1 MDGRSLQLHRGGGL
15 GGDVVEDAVDALD
28 LVHDA
33 AGDGVEQLPRQTRKV
48 GRHEVLRLH
57 RAQRDGVI
65 VGALVAHDADRA
77 QVRERGEILVDAA
90 LKARLGDLLAED
102 GVRLADD
109 VQLLL
114 GDVADDADGKAR
126 AGEGLTPDKA
136 FGQAELN
143 AELAHL
149 ILEETAQGLDDLLEI
164 HMVGKPANVV
174 VALDDDA
181 LAADAGFHHVGVD
194 GALREEIDAAEL
206 FGLRFKDADELL
218 ADDLALALRLGDAGE
233 LGEKTLL
240 RVHAHDAHAE
250 AVVHGALDLIALV
263 LAQQAVIDKDAGELF
278 ADRAV
283 EERGGHG
290 AVHAAGERQQH
301 LAAADLGAD
310 LLNGLADVI
319 RHAPLGGKAADLIEK
334 VLQNFGAVDGMQHLG
349 MELHAVELSFRV
361 LDGGVGAARG
371 VRDGAEAGGKAL
383 DLDAVA
389 HPADTRRLNAVE
401 QQTRAVVRQLHLA
414 VLTDLGSAA
423 GAAELMD
430 HQLLAVADAENGQAQ
445 LENGVV
451 ERGGVRLKHR
461 RGAAGEDDGGG
472 AEGADVVHRHGVGL
486 DLAVDAAFTHAARD
500 EQIVLPAEIQ
510 YQYLVHLSRPHGREC
525 RSRPPAR

>member
-1 MDGRSLQLHRGGGL
+1 
-15 GGDVVEDAVDALD
+15 
-28 LVHDA
+28 
-33 AGDGVEQLPRQTRKV
+33 
-48 GRHEVLRLH
+48 
-57 RAQRDGVI
+57 
-65 VGALVAHDADRA
+65 
-77 QVRERGEILVDAA
+77 
-90 LKARLGDLLAED
+90 
-102 GVRLADD
+102 
-109 VQLLL
+109 
-114 GDVADDADGKAR
+114 
-126 AGEGLTPDKA
+126 
-136 FGQAELN
+136 
-143 AELAHL
+143 
-149 ILEETAQGLDDLLEI
+149 
-164 HMVGKPANVV
+164 MVGKPADVV
-174 VALDDDA
+174 VALDDNA

-194 GALREEIDAAEL
+194 GALREKIDAAEL

-218 ADDLALALRLGDAGE
+218 ADDLALALRLGDAGK

-283 EERGGHG
+283 EKRGSHG

-310 LLNGLADVI
+310 LLNGFADVI

-334 VLQNFGAVDGMQHLG
+334 VLQNFGAVDGVQHLG
-349 MELHAVELSFRV
+349 MELHAVELSVRV

-389 HPADTRRLNAVE
+389 HPADARRLNAVE

-414 VLTDLGSAA
+414 ILADLGSAA
-423 GAAELMD
+423 GTAELMD
-430 HQLLAVADAENGQAQ
+430 HQLLAVADAENGQTQ
-445 LENGVV
+445 LENGIV

-472 AEGADVVHRHGVGL
+472 VKSADVVHRHGVGL

-510 YQYLVHLSRPHGREC
+510 YQYLFHLSRPHGREC
-525 RSRPPAR
+525 RSRLPAR

>member
-1 MDGRSLQLHRGGGL
+1 MDGRSFQLHRGGGL

-33 AGDGVEQLPRQTRKV
+33 AGDGVEQLPRQARKV
-48 GRHEVLRLH
+48 GGHEVLCLY
-57 RAQRDGVI
+57 RAQRDGVVI
-65 VGALVAHDADRA
+65 GALVAHDADRA
-77 QVRERGEILVDAA
+77 QVCERGEILVDAA
-90 LKARLGDLLAED
+90 LETGLGDLLAED

-114 GDVADDADGKAR
+114 GDLADDADGKAR

-149 ILEETAQGLDDLLEI
+149 VLEETAQGFDDLLEV
-164 HMVGKPANVV
+164 HMVGEPADVV
-174 VALDDDA
+174 VTLDNDA

-194 GALREEIDAAEL
+194 GALREKIDAAEL

-218 ADDLALALRLGDAGE
+218 ADDLALALRLGDAGK

-283 EERGGHG
+283 EKRGSHG

-310 LLNGLADVI
+310 LLNGFADVI

-334 VLQNFGAVDGMQHLG
+334 VLQNFSAVDGVQHLG
-349 MELHAVELSFRV
+349 MELHTVELLFRV

-389 HPADTRRLNAVE
+389 HPADARRLNAVE
-401 QQTRAVVRQLHLA
+401 QQARAVVRQLHLA
-414 VLTDLGSAA
+414 VLADLGSAA

-430 HQLLAVADAENGQAQ
+430 HQLLAVADAENGQTQ
-445 LENGVV
+445 LENGIV

-472 AEGADVVHRHGVGL
+472 VKSADVVHRHGVGL

-510 YQYLVHLSRPHGREC
+510 YQYLFHLSRPHGREC
-525 RSRPPAR
+525 RSRLPAR

>member
-1 MDGRSLQLHRGGGL
+1 
-15 GGDVVEDAVDALD
+15 
-28 LVHDA
+28 
-33 AGDGVEQLPRQTRKV
+33 
-48 GRHEVLRLH
+48 
-57 RAQRDGVI
+57 
-65 VGALVAHDADRA
+65 
-77 QVRERGEILVDAA
+77 
-90 LKARLGDLLAED
+90 
-102 GVRLADD
+102 
-109 VQLLL
+109 
-114 GDVADDADGKAR
+114 
-126 AGEGLTPDKA
+126 
-136 FGQAELN
+136 
-143 AELAHL
+143 
-149 ILEETAQGLDDLLEI
+149 
-164 HMVGKPANVV
+164 MVGKSADVV
-174 VALDDDA
+174 VALDNDA
-181 LAADAGFHHVGVD
+181 LAANAGFHHVGVD

-240 RVHAHDAHAE
+240 CVHAHDAHAE

-263 LAQQAVIDKDAGELF
+263 LAQQAVVDKDAGELL

-290 AVHAAGERQQH
+290 AVHAAGEGQQH

-334 VLQNFGAVDGMQHLG
+334 VLQNFGAVDGVQHLG
-349 MELHAVELSFRV
+349 MELHAVELLFRV
-361 LDGGVGAARG
+361 LDSGVGAARG

-389 HPADTRRLNAVE
+389 HPVDARRLDAVE

-414 VLTDLGSAA
+414 ILADLGSAA

-430 HQLLAVADAENGQAQ
+430 HQLLTVADAENGQAQ

-472 AEGADVVHRHGVGL
+472 VKSADVVHRHGVGL

-510 YQYLVHLSRPHGREC
+510 YQYLFHLSRPHGREC
-525 RSRPPAR
+525 RSRLPAR